1 MLYSAGICPDGS
13 PPVNCLVNPCKTASC
28 PAVADATCVADYCGG
43 CNARW
48 ILNGQEV
55 TDQCHGKKHCA
66 VAKYIHENS
75 IGCSDGSLPVTCL
88 INPCKQASCPSINGA
103 TCVSNYCGG
112 CKAEWFL
119 NGHNVTD
126 QCQGQFNSYLFNLA
140 Q

>member
-1 MLYSAGICPDGS
+1 MLYSAGICFDGS

-66 VAKYIHENS
+66 GKSIYIAIFMKANLTLQDVLMVPCLS
-75 IGCSDGSLPVTCL
+75 PV
-88 INPCKQASCPSINGA
+88 
-103 TCVSNYCGG
+103 
-112 CKAEWFL
+112 
-119 NGHNVTD
+119 
-126 QCQGQFNSYLFNLA
+126 
-140 Q
+140 